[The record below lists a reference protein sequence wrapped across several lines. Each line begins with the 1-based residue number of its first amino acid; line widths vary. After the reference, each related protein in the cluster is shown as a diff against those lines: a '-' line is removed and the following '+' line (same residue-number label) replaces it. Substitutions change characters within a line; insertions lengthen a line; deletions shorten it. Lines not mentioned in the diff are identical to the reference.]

1 MQLSIAIDSCDLC
14 EGLKWDVQVLIQSGY
29 GWSMVLN
36 AEWHEGQFV
45 SNSDESGVAS
55 SVWRS
60 ALDTRHPN
68 ELSPATWKWDIS
80 MTHSHWSSD
89 WIVSA
94 SSEIT
99 QENSLDGAMREVVLF
114 GRISKAESTR
124 TSCIP

>member
-1 MQLSIAIDSCDLC
+1 MLLSIAIDSCDLC
-14 EGLKWDVQVLIQSGY
+14 EGLEWQVLIQSGY
-29 GWSMVLN
+29 GWSIVLDS
-36 AEWHEGQFV
+36 EWHEGQVV

-114 GRISKAESTR
+114 GRTSKAESTR
-124 TSCIP
+124 TSWIP